1 MQICQGQINLISFND
16 RITGLVNGEAVDV
29 IYLQQSFQYSLMRLF
44 LMKHLLIGWVFGS
57 LVAFSIC
64 SNDLSDRI
72 ENMLIKFA
80 GSNKLGRA
88 ASMLEDTNR
97 IRNDLYKLEKLS
109 ERKYVNK
116 GKCRQMF
123 ENRSNQ
129 LHKYR
134 VRHNCLNSW
143 QTANLCSSSGSEAV
157 QESTESTVLCFS
169 GRRNISAMEK

>member
-16 RITGLVNGEAVDV
+16 MITGFVNGEAVDV
-29 IYLQQSFQYSLMRLF
+29 IYLQQSFQCSLMRLF
-44 LMKHLLIGWVFGS
+44 PVKHLLIGWVFGS

-80 GSNKLGRA
+80 GNNKLGKA
-88 ASMLEDTNR
+88 ASMLEDTIR
-97 IRNDLYKLEKLS
+97 IQNYLYKLEKLS
-109 ERKYVNK
+109 ERMHVNK
-116 GKCRQMF
+116 EKCGQMF

-134 VRHNCLNSW
+134 MRDNCLDSW
-143 QTANLCSSSGSEAV
+143 Y
-157 QESTESTVLCFS
+157 TEEVLQC
-169 GRRNISAMEK
+169 